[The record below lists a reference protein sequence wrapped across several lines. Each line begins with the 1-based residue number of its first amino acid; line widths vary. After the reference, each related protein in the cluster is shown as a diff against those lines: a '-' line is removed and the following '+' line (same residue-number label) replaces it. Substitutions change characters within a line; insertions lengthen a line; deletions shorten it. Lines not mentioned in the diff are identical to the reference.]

1 MAENSIEKKT
11 KELLEKIILDLGYE
25 LYDIEYAKEG
35 EEYHLCIYIDKPGEG
50 ISINDCEK
58 VNDAITDVLDKA
70 DFIKD
75 QYFLEVSSTGLEK
88 NLRKDEHFQKQIGNN
103 IEVKLF
109 SKLNNQNVF
118 EGILKEFN
126 NEYLIIE
133 TEDSEV
139 KIDRNKISTAKTVY
153 NWNEE

>member
-35 EEYHLCIYIDKPGEG
+35 KEYHLCIYIDKPGEG

-58 VNDAITDVLDKA
+58 VNDAITDVLDKE
-70 DFIKD
+70 
-75 QYFLEVSSTGLEK
+75 YFLEVSSTGLEK
-88 NLRKDEHFQKQIGNN
+88 NLRKDEHFQKQIGNK